1 MGGGGCR
8 NLQTARKPGKPAEI
22 TGAEQGRNR
31 KSRLRTSQSPLP
43 AKDDVRIVLVGAS
56 LCDHPAKALAHLL
69 QDEVCAR
76 RRARHAKKPSA
87 VSARACCTIFSGYAF
102 LHESRNK
109 VKQNFSV
116 ADSQGILA
124 PARIPGPRAG
134 LSASAGIA
142 FMRLACVPVMLDQ
155 EVPPAPTPP
164 CGVLVGE
171 GWGRGSRNLRCRR
184 SISPPP
190 TPSPSPHGFPQGRGA
205 RRLRGTFVRQQ
216 HRNTL

>member
-1 MGGGGCR
+1 MGAGGCR

-43 AKDDVRIVLVGAS
+43 AKDDVRIVLGGACIIDKS
-56 LCDHPAKALAHLL
+56 TKVPAHLL

-116 ADSQGILA
+116 ADSQGVLA
-124 PARIPGPRAG
+124 HAKTTSP
-134 LSASAGIA
+134 
-142 FMRLACVPVMLDQ
+142 D
-155 EVPPAPTPP
+155 
-164 CGVLVGE
+164 
-171 GWGRGSRNLRCRR
+171 RR
-184 SISPPP
+184 QSP
-190 TPSPSPHGFPQGRGA
+190 
-205 RRLRGTFVRQQ
+205 
-216 HRNTL
+216 